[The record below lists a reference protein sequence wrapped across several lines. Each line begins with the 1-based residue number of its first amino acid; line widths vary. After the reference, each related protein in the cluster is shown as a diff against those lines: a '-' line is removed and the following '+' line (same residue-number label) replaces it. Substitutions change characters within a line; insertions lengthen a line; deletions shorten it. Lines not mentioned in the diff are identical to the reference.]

1 MRRHG
6 VGRGQHERRTGDA
19 AGTVAVMARPRRTT
33 PPPDAILALADGEGR
48 IAIRATPNAR
58 ADGIALPAEGAARV
72 LAIRTT
78 TTPEDGRAND
88 AILALLASAL
98 GRPRSALTLLRGATS
113 RDKLIRIEPT

>member
-1 MRRHG
+1 MTPHG
-6 VGRGQHERRTGDA
+6 IDDAQQAGRTGD
-19 AGTVAVMARPRRTT
+19 GTVAVMARPRRMT
-33 PPPDAILALADGEGR
+33 PPPDAILALSDGEGR

-58 ADGIALPAEGAARV
+58 ADAIALPATGAAPV

-88 AILALLASAL
+88 AILTLLASAL

-113 RDKLIRIEPT
+113 RDKLVRIEPR